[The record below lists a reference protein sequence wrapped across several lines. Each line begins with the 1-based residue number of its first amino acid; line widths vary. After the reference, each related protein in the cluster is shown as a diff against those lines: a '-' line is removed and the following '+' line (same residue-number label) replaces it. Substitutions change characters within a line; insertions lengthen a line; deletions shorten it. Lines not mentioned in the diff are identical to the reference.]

1 MSKKCVIIVENYDD
15 GRNMPV
21 RLRSCLVMKIQ
32 ESAENYLETILV
44 ISHRK
49 GMVRSI
55 DIVNE
60 LEFSKPSVSVAMKN
74 LRENGYIE
82 MDKDGYIMLLDK
94 GREIAEKIYERH
106 TTLSKY
112 LVALGVDPVV
122 AAEDACRIE
131 HVISAESFEAIKNHI
146 KEKTGE

>member
-94 GREIAEKIYERH
+94 GRKIAEKIYERH

-112 LVALGVDPVV
+112 LIALGVDPIV

-146 KEKTGE
+146 KEKTGK

>member
-44 ISHRK
+44 ISHKK

-112 LVALGVDPVV
+112 LVVLGVDPVV